1 ALLTGGE
8 VYLPVKQ
15 VSEALGASVT
25 YLQSQGTVLVVQ
37 PRARITDLERS
48 SSPERLAVS
57 LSAPVRYSTFFNEP
71 TNTLQIHFERTD
83 VEVNLPAVEGQR
95 FVLATTLAAGGGTE
109 VRIQLVGE
117 VSYEI
122 YQLPEGRGF

>member
-1 ALLTGGE
+1 
-8 VYLPVKQ
+8 
-15 VSEALGASVT
+15 SVT

-48 SSPERLAVS
+48 SSPERLSVS

-117 VSYEI
+117 VSYEV
-122 YQLPEGRGF
+122 YQLPEGRGFRLVVAFADPGQAPLVSGLD